1 MACLLRHVLVLVE
14 DLELQVE
21 VLLEGLVA
29 GFGLRQLN
37 HGLMGPVQPEEVL
50 GDAPA
55 ESLSVL
61 RENLFHLP
69 LLIRFKLYFYQ
80 LIKIVLDE
88 LDHAFR
94 RQTLPIIF
102 GDFVAVFE
110 VVDGPFADFSNHVV

>member
-1 MACLLRHVLVLVE
+1 
-14 DLELQVE
+14 
-21 VLLEGLVA
+21 
-29 GFGLRQLN
+29 
-37 HGLMGPVQPEEVL
+37 MGPVQPEEVL

-69 LLIRFKLYFYQ
+69 LLIRFKLNFYQ